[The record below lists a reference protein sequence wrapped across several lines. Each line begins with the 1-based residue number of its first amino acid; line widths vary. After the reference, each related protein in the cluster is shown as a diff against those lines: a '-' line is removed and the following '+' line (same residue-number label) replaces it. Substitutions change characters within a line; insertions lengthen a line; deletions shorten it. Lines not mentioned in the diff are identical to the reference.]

1 MEYSK
6 ENGLKAELGEG
17 TRKLR
22 IAICGIRGVPAC
34 YGGFETFAEALGTR
48 LVQHGHQIRVYGR
61 THVIDYQ
68 DSKYLGM
75 EIKLL
80 PAPRHKYLET
90 PVHTLLCLLHL
101 IFYRVDVILVC
112 NAANSPFIWISRLT
126 GTPVAVNV
134 DGIERKRAKWN
145 WVGRLWYRLGE
156 ITSVLF
162 ASRIVA
168 DADIISEYYLKTY
181 RAKSD
186 VIRYGYNETLA
197 TAVEKKV
204 TKGQFAGD
212 LADKKVFS
220 EIGISPG
227 KYILYVSRLEPE
239 NNAHIVI
246 KAYNMLPVELRHY
259 PLVIVGD
266 APYAAQYIR
275 GLKSLA
281 DERPKETVG
290 RVVFAGYRF
299 GEDYPLLQWGAGVY
313 IQATEVG
320 GTHPALVEAMGF
332 GNCILANDTPEHRE
346 ALGDSGIIY
355 RKNDACDL
363 QNCIARVLSDDL
375 ALLDARRAAHK
386 RALTLFTWN
395 KIASD
400 YEKLFINLA
409 S

>member
-6 ENGLKAELGEG
+6 ENSPRAKLGG
-17 TRKLR
+17 GNRNLR
-22 IAICGIRGVPAC
+22 IAVCGIRGVPAC
-34 YGGFETFAEALGTR
+34 YGGFETFAEELGSR
-48 LVQHGHQIRVYGR
+48 LVKAGHQVRVYGR
-61 THVIDYQ
+61 THVINYQ
-68 DSKYLGM
+68 DSRYLGM
-75 EIKLL
+75 ELKLL

-101 IFYRVDVILVC
+101 IFNRVDVILVC

-145 WVGRLWYRLGE
+145 WLGRLWYRLGE

-162 ASRIVA
+162 ASKIVA

-181 RAKSD
+181 RAKSE
-186 VIRYGYNETLA
+186 VIRYGYNETLS
-197 TAVEKKV
+197 TAVDKKV
-204 TKGQFAGD
+204 AQGQFEGD
-212 LADKKVFS
+212 LAQKPLFS
-220 EIGISPG
+220 ELGVTPG

-239 NNAHIVI
+239 NNAHVVI
-246 KAYNMLPVELRHY
+246 KAYNMLPDEVRNY

-275 GLKSLA
+275 GLKALA
-281 DERPKETVG
+281 NEGPKESAG
-290 RVVFAGYRF
+290 KVVFAGYRF
-299 GEDYPLLQWGAGVY
+299 GEEYPLLQWGAGVY

-346 ALGDSGIIY
+346 VLGDSGIIY
-355 RKNDACDL
+355 KKNDVLNLKECL
-363 QNCIARVLSDDL
+363 ERVLRDEVAQLS
-375 ALLDARRAAHK
+375 ARSAAHRRA
-386 RALTLFTWN
+386 LSVFTWD

-409 S
+409 R